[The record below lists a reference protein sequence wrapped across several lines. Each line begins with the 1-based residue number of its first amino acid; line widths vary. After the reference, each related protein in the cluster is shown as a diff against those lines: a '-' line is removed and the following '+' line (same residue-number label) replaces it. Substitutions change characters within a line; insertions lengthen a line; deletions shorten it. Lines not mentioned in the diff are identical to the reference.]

1 MTLLPW
7 ALVAAGG
14 AVGAC
19 ARFGVGA
26 FIVAQGWPSMVAT
39 GCVNVVGCFL
49 IGLLYART
57 QDPNV
62 RLALGV
68 GVLGGF
74 TTFSSFGRE
83 TLELLAAGRM
93 GFAAA
98 SVAFNVIIGLVGVWF
113 GQRVAG

>member
-68 GVLGGF
+68 AEV
-74 TTFSSFGRE
+74 GR
-83 TLELLAAGRM
+83 
-93 GFAAA
+93 
-98 SVAFNVIIGLVGVWF
+98 N
-113 GQRVAG
+113 Q